1 MKPFCEIIVAD
12 VMPALRALI
21 TKELMDEY
29 GLNQT
34 QVAQKLGIT
43 QPAVSQ
49 YRKELRGQN
58 VRLLQSNQKIMSM
71 IKELANEIQSDKIKP
86 DRMIVRLCEI
96 CKAIREERLI
106 CQLHTKAYSS
116 LQGCQICLR

>member
-21 TKELMDEY
+21 TKELMDKY

-34 QVAQKLGIT
+34 EVAEKLGIT

-49 YRKELRGQN
+49 YRKALRGHN
-58 VRLLQSNQKIMSM
+58 VRLLESNKKIL
-71 IKELANEIQSDKIKP
+71 ELINSLSHDVNKGTVQPSV
-86 DRMIVRLCEI
+86 MLQRLCLI
-96 CKAIREERLI
+96 CKTIREEKII
-106 CQLHTKAYSS
+106 CQLHAKAYSS
-116 LQGCQICLR
+116 LEGCSICLK